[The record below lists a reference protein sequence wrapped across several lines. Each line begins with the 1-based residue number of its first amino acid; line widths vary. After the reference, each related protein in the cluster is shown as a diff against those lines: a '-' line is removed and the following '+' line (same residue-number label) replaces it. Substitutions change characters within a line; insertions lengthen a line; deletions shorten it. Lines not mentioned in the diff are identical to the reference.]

1 MLHKWCVNCEQGVR
15 LNLCGIALEIL
26 RRGQYIL
33 KKLDFKN
40 AVIKKALMVLYDVVA
55 INLAYIFV
63 MLIGGGQRNMDA
75 IWQRSLPVTV
85 IFIVLY
91 HAFKIYSSMWEYAG
105 IREVLNVALATV
117 IGGVCGIAVD
127 LIFSSFGG
135 AASELKNGCFDA
147 SFYIFG
153 TLVAIVFVAGMRVA
167 YRLIRRYYREKS
179 LEMDEKLDR
188 VMIVGA
194 GDMGMII
201 INELEVNNYAR
212 GKPVI
217 AVDDNPLK
225 VGKRI
230 RGIPVKGTCNQIPEL
245 AKKYDINTIIL
256 CLPSVGSERQ
266 TEILRIAVKTGC
278 RLKTSPSLLEMT
290 DTSQSGRI
298 RDVNI
303 TDLLSRPE
311 VELNRDV
318 CGYLKDQVVLV
329 TGGGGS
335 IGSELCRQVSKYH
348 PKKIVVFDIYEN
360 GAYILKQQ
368 LDSYHNG
375 DPEIDIRIGSVRD
388 QARLREV
395 FEEFRPSI
403 VFHAAA
409 HKHVPLMEDCPKEA
423 VKNNVFGT
431 FNVASIA
438 IEYKVKRFVNISSDK
453 AVNPANVMGA
463 TKRITEM
470 IVQYFERKC
479 KNSTIFAAVRFGNV
493 LGSSGSVIPIF
504 TEQIKNGGPVTVT
517 HPEITRYFMTIPEA
531 AQLVVQAGGL
541 ARGGEIF
548 VLDMGDPVKIV
559 TLAENLIML
568 SGYKPYTEIEIKF
581 TGLRPGE
588 KLYEELVLDEESD
601 ERQMTANNKIF
612 VTKAV
617 EMDDDL
623 FEKELEKLNKA
634 DEKEI
639 RKIIKE
645 IVPNYKEAETD

>member
-1 MLHKWCVNCEQGVR
+1 M
-15 LNLCGIALEIL
+15 
-26 RRGQYIL
+26 
-33 KKLDFKN
+33 KKVDFKS
-40 AVIKKALMVLYDVVA
+40 AGIKSALMMLYDVFAV
-55 INLAYIFV
+55 NFAYIFV
-63 MLIGGGQRNMDA
+63 MFIGSGQHNMDA
-75 IWQRSLPVTV
+75 IWQRALPVTA

-91 HAFKIYSSMWEYAG
+91 YAFKIYSSMWEYAG
-105 IREVLNVALATV
+105 IREVWNVALATI
-117 IGGVCGIAVD
+117 IGGISGIAVD
-127 LIFSSFGG
+127 LILSSIGG
-135 AASELKNGCFDA
+135 AASKLNNGCFDA
-147 SFYIFG
+147 YFYVFG
-153 TLVAIVFVAGMRVA
+153 TLVAIILVAGMRIL
-167 YRLIRRYYREKS
+167 YRLVRRYYREKS
-179 LEMDEKLDR
+179 LEKDEKLDR

-201 INELEVNNYAR
+201 INELEVNNYSR
-212 GKPVI
+212 GKPII

-230 RGIPVKGTCNQIPEL
+230 RGIPVKGTCDQIPEL
-245 AKKYDINTIIL
+245 AKKYDINTIIM

-278 RLKTSPSLLEMT
+278 KLKTSPSLLEMT
-290 DTSQSGRI
+290 DTSNGGRI

-318 CGYLKDQVVLV
+318 CGYLKDQIVLV

-360 GAYILKQQ
+360 SAYLLKQQ
-368 LDSYHNG
+368 LDAYHKGN
-375 DPEIDIRIGSVRD
+375 PEIDIRIGSVRD
-388 QARLREV
+388 PKRLREV
-395 FEEFRPSI
+395 FDEFHPSI

-409 HKHVPLMEDCPKEA
+409 HKHVPLMEDSPKEA

-438 IEYKVKRFVNISSDK
+438 VEYNVKRFVNISSDK

-504 TEQIKNGGPVTVT
+504 TEQIKNGGPVMVT
-517 HPEITRYFMTIPEA
+517 HPDITRYFMTIPEA

-541 ARGGEIF
+541 AKGGEIF
-548 VLDMGDPVKIV
+548 VLDMGEPVKIV

-581 TGLRPGE
+581 SGLRPGE

-601 ERQMTANNKIF
+601 ERKMTANNKIF
-612 VTKAV
+612 VTKPV
-617 EMDDDL
+617 EMDDEL
-623 FEKELEKLNKA
+623 FEKELEKLKDA
-634 DEKEI
+634 DENEV
-639 RKIIKE
+639 RGIIKE
-645 IVPNYKEAETD
+645 IVPNYHEAKTD

>member
-1 MLHKWCVNCEQGVR
+1 M
-15 LNLCGIALEIL
+15 
-26 RRGQYIL
+26 

>member
-1 MLHKWCVNCEQGVR
+1 MTVCNSSGAEIGFQERKM
-15 LNLCGIALEIL
+15 IL

-33 KKLDFKN
+33 KRLDFKN
-40 AVIKKALMVLYDVVA
+40 AVIKKALMVLYDIVA
-55 INLAYIFV
+55 INFAYIFV
-63 MLIGGGQRNMDA
+63 MLIGGGQQNMDA
-75 IWQRSLPVTV
+75 VWQRALPVTL

-105 IREVLNVALATV
+105 IREVWNVALATV
-117 IGGVCGIAVD
+117 IGGICGIAVD

-135 AASELKNGCFDA
+135 AASTLKNGCFDA
-147 SFYIFG
+147 YFYVFG
-153 TLVAIVFVAGMRVA
+153 TLVTIVFVAGMRVV
-167 YRLIRRYYREKS
+167 YRLVRRYYREKS

-212 GKPVI
+212 GKPII

-230 RGIPVKGTCNQIPEL
+230 RGIPVKGTCDQIPEL
-245 AKKYDINTIIL
+245 AKKYNINTIIL
-256 CLPSVGSERQ
+256 CLPSVGNERQ
-266 TEILRIAVKTGC
+266 TEILRVAVKTGC

-290 DTSQSGRI
+290 DTSQGGRI

-375 DPEIDIRIGSVRD
+375 SPEIDIRIGSVRD
-388 QARLREV
+388 QTRLREV
-395 FEEFRPSI
+395 FEEFHPSI

-409 HKHVPLMEDCPKEA
+409 HKHVPLMEESPKEA

-438 IEYKVKRFVNISSDK
+438 VEYNVKRFVNISSDK

-617 EMDDDL
+617 EMDDSL
-623 FEKELEKLNKA
+623 FEKELEKLSNA

-639 RKIIKE
+639 REVIKE
-645 IVPNYKEAETD
+645 IVPNYREAEIG

>member
-1 MLHKWCVNCEQGVR
+1 M
-15 LNLCGIALEIL
+15 
-26 RRGQYIL
+26 
-33 KKLDFKN
+33 KKVDFKS
-40 AVIKKALMVLYDVVA
+40 AGIKSALMMLYDVFAV
-55 INLAYIFV
+55 NFAYIFV
-63 MLIGGGQRNMDA
+63 MFIGSGQHNMDA
-75 IWQRSLPVTV
+75 IWQRALPVTA

-91 HAFKIYSSMWEYAG
+91 YAFNIYSSMWEYAG
-105 IREVLNVALATV
+105 IREVWNVALATI
-117 IGGVCGIAVD
+117 IGGISGIAVD
-127 LIFSSFGG
+127 LILSSIGG
-135 AASELKNGCFDA
+135 AASKLNNGCFDA
-147 SFYIFG
+147 YFYIFG
-153 TLVAIVFVAGMRVA
+153 TLVAIILVAGMRIL
-167 YRLIRRYYREKS
+167 YRLVRRYYREKS
-179 LEMDEKLDR
+179 LEKDEKLDR

-201 INELEVNNYAR
+201 INELEVNNYSR
-212 GKPVI
+212 GKPII

-230 RGIPVKGTCNQIPEL
+230 RGIPVKGTCDQIPEL
-245 AKKYDINTIIL
+245 AKKYDINTIIM

-278 RLKTSPSLLEMT
+278 KLKTSPSLLEMT
-290 DTSQSGRI
+290 DTSHGGRI

-318 CGYLKDQVVLV
+318 CGYLKDQIVLV

-360 GAYILKQQ
+360 SAYLLKQQ
-368 LDSYHNG
+368 LDAYHKGN
-375 DPEIDIRIGSVRD
+375 PEIDIRIGSVRD
-388 QARLREV
+388 PKRLREV
-395 FEEFRPSI
+395 FDEFHPSI

-409 HKHVPLMEDCPKEA
+409 HKHVPLMEDSPKEA

-438 IEYKVKRFVNISSDK
+438 VEYNVKRFVNISSDK

-504 TEQIKNGGPVTVT
+504 TEQIKNGGPVMVT
-517 HPEITRYFMTIPEA
+517 HPDITRYFMTIPEA

-541 ARGGEIF
+541 AKGGEIF
-548 VLDMGDPVKIV
+548 VLDMGEPVKIV

-581 TGLRPGE
+581 SGLRPGE

-601 ERQMTANNKIF
+601 ERKMTANNKIF
-612 VTKAV
+612 VTKPV
-617 EMDDDL
+617 DMDDEL
-623 FEKELEKLNKA
+623 FEKELEKLKYA
-634 DEKEI
+634 DEKEV
-639 RKIIKE
+639 RGIIKE
-645 IVPNYKEAETD
+645 IVPNYHEAKTD

>member
-1 MLHKWCVNCEQGVR
+1 M
-15 LNLCGIALEIL
+15 
-26 RRGQYIL
+26 
-33 KKLDFKN
+33 KKVDFKS
-40 AVIKKALMVLYDVVA
+40 AGIKSALMMLYDVFAV
-55 INLAYIFV
+55 NFAYIFV
-63 MLIGGGQRNMDA
+63 MFIGSGQHNMDA
-75 IWQRSLPVTV
+75 IWQRALPVTA

-91 HAFKIYSSMWEYAG
+91 YAFKIYSSMWEYAG
-105 IREVLNVALATV
+105 IREVWNVALATI
-117 IGGVCGIAVD
+117 IGGISGIAVD
-127 LIFSSFGG
+127 LILSSIGG
-135 AASELKNGCFDA
+135 AASKLNNGCFDA
-147 SFYIFG
+147 YFYVFG
-153 TLVAIVFVAGMRVA
+153 TLVAIILVAGMRIL
-167 YRLIRRYYREKS
+167 YRLVRRYYREKS
-179 LEMDEKLDR
+179 LEKDEKLDR

-201 INELEVNNYAR
+201 INELEVNNYSR
-212 GKPVI
+212 GKPII

-230 RGIPVKGTCNQIPEL
+230 RGIPVKGTCDQIPEL
-245 AKKYDINTIIL
+245 AKKYDINTIIM

-278 RLKTSPSLLEMT
+278 KLKTSPNLLEMT
-290 DTSQSGRI
+290 DTSHGGRI

-318 CGYLKDQVVLV
+318 CGYLKDQIVLV

-360 GAYILKQQ
+360 SAYLLKQQ
-368 LDSYHNG
+368 LDAYHKGN
-375 DPEIDIRIGSVRD
+375 PEIDIRIGSVRD
-388 QARLREV
+388 PKRLREV
-395 FEEFRPSI
+395 FDEFHPSI

-409 HKHVPLMEDCPKEA
+409 HKHVPLMEDSPKEA

-438 IEYKVKRFVNISSDK
+438 VEYNVKRFVNISSDK

-504 TEQIKNGGPVTVT
+504 TEQIKNGGPVMVT
-517 HPEITRYFMTIPEA
+517 HPDITRYFMTIPEA

-541 ARGGEIF
+541 AKGGEIF
-548 VLDMGDPVKIV
+548 VLDMGEPVKIV

-581 TGLRPGE
+581 SGLRPGE

-601 ERQMTANNKIF
+601 ERKMTANNKIF
-612 VTKAV
+612 VTKPV
-617 EMDDDL
+617 DMDDEL
-623 FEKELEKLNKA
+623 FEKELEKLKDA
-634 DEKEI
+634 DENEV
-639 RKIIKE
+639 RGIIKE
-645 IVPNYKEAETD
+645 IVPNYHEAKTD

>member
-1 MLHKWCVNCEQGVR
+1 M
-15 LNLCGIALEIL
+15 
-26 RRGQYIL
+26 
-33 KKLDFKN
+33 KKVDFKS
-40 AVIKKALMVLYDVVA
+40 AGIKSVLMMLYDVFAV
-55 INLAYIFV
+55 NFAYIFV
-63 MLIGGGQRNMDA
+63 MFIGSGQHNMDA
-75 IWQRSLPVTV
+75 IWQRALPVTAN
-85 IFIVLY
+85 FIVLY
-91 HAFKIYSSMWEYAG
+91 YAFKIYSSMWEYAG
-105 IREVLNVALATV
+105 IREVWNVALATI
-117 IGGVCGIAVD
+117 IGGISGIAVD
-127 LIFSSFGG
+127 LILSSIGG
-135 AASELKNGCFDA
+135 AASKLNNGCFDA
-147 SFYIFG
+147 YFYIFG
-153 TLVAIVFVAGMRVA
+153 TLVAIILVAGMRIL
-167 YRLIRRYYREKS
+167 YRLVRRYYREKS
-179 LEMDEKLDR
+179 LEKDEKLDR

-201 INELEVNNYAR
+201 INELEVNNYSK
-212 GKPVI
+212 GKPII

-230 RGIPVKGTCNQIPEL
+230 RGIPVKGTCDQIPEL
-245 AKKYDINTIIL
+245 AKKYDINTIIM

-278 RLKTSPSLLEMT
+278 KLKTSPSLLEMT
-290 DTSQSGRI
+290 DTSHGGRI

-318 CGYLKDQVVLV
+318 CGYLKDQIVLV

-360 GAYILKQQ
+360 NAYLLKQQ
-368 LDSYHNG
+368 LDAYHKGN
-375 DPEIDIRIGSVRD
+375 PEIDIRIGSVRD
-388 QARLREV
+388 PKRLREV
-395 FEEFRPSI
+395 FDEFHPSI

-409 HKHVPLMEDCPKEA
+409 HKHVPLMEDSPKEA

-438 IEYKVKRFVNISSDK
+438 VEYNVKRFVNISSDK

-504 TEQIKNGGPVTVT
+504 TEQIKNGGPVMVT
-517 HPEITRYFMTIPEA
+517 HPDITRYFMTIPEA

-541 ARGGEIF
+541 AKGGEIF
-548 VLDMGDPVKIV
+548 VLDMGEPVKIV

-581 TGLRPGE
+581 SGLRPGE

-601 ERQMTANNKIF
+601 ERKMTANNKIF
-612 VTKAV
+612 VTKPV
-617 EMDDDL
+617 DMDDEL
-623 FEKELEKLNKA
+623 FEKELEKLKDA
-634 DEKEI
+634 DENEV
-639 RKIIKE
+639 RGIIKE
-645 IVPNYKEAETD
+645 IVPNYHEAKND

>member
-1 MLHKWCVNCEQGVR
+1 M
-15 LNLCGIALEIL
+15 
-26 RRGQYIL
+26 
-33 KKLDFKN
+33 KKVDFKS
-40 AVIKKALMVLYDVVA
+40 AGIKSVLMMLYDVFAV
-55 INLAYIFV
+55 NFAYIFV
-63 MLIGGGQRNMDA
+63 MFIGSGQHNMDA
-75 IWQRSLPVTV
+75 IWQRALPVTA

-91 HAFKIYSSMWEYAG
+91 YAFKIYSSMWEYAG
-105 IREVLNVALATV
+105 IREVWNVALATI
-117 IGGVCGIAVD
+117 IGGISGIAVD
-127 LIFSSFGG
+127 LILSSIGG
-135 AASELKNGCFDA
+135 AASKLNNGCFDA
-147 SFYIFG
+147 YFYVFG
-153 TLVAIVFVAGMRVA
+153 TLVAIILVAGMRIL
-167 YRLIRRYYREKS
+167 YRLVRRYYREKS
-179 LEMDEKLDR
+179 LEKDEKLDR

-201 INELEVNNYAR
+201 INELEVNNYSK
-212 GKPVI
+212 GKPII

-230 RGIPVKGTCNQIPEL
+230 RGIPVKGTCDQIPEL
-245 AKKYDINTIIL
+245 AKKYDINTIIM

-278 RLKTSPSLLEMT
+278 KLKTSPSLLEMT
-290 DTSQSGRI
+290 DTSHGGRI

-318 CGYLKDQVVLV
+318 CGYLKDQIVLV

-360 GAYILKQQ
+360 NAYLLKQQ
-368 LDSYHNG
+368 LDSYHKGN
-375 DPEIDIRIGSVRD
+375 PEIDIRIGSVRD
-388 QARLREV
+388 PKRLREV
-395 FEEFRPSI
+395 FDEFHPSI

-409 HKHVPLMEDCPKEA
+409 HKHVPLMEDSPKEA

-438 IEYKVKRFVNISSDK
+438 VEYNVKRFVNISSDK

-504 TEQIKNGGPVTVT
+504 TEQIKNGGPVMVT
-517 HPEITRYFMTIPEA
+517 HPDITRYFMTIPEA

-541 ARGGEIF
+541 AKGGEIF
-548 VLDMGDPVKIV
+548 VLDMGEPVKIV

-581 TGLRPGE
+581 SGLRPGE

-601 ERQMTANNKIF
+601 ERKMTANNKIF
-612 VTKAV
+612 VTKPV
-617 EMDDDL
+617 NMDDEL
-623 FEKELEKLNKA
+623 FEKELEKLKDA
-634 DEKEI
+634 DENEV
-639 RKIIKE
+639 RGIIKE
-645 IVPNYKEAETD
+645 IVPNYHEAKTD

>member
-1 MLHKWCVNCEQGVR
+1 M
-15 LNLCGIALEIL
+15 
-26 RRGQYIL
+26 
-33 KKLDFKN
+33 KKVDFKS
-40 AVIKKALMVLYDVVA
+40 AGIKSVLMMLYDVFAV
-55 INLAYIFV
+55 NFAYIFV
-63 MLIGGGQRNMDA
+63 MFIGSGQHNMDA
-75 IWQRSLPVTV
+75 IWQRALPVTA

-91 HAFKIYSSMWEYAG
+91 YAFKIYSSMWEYAG
-105 IREVLNVALATV
+105 IREVWNVALATI
-117 IGGVCGIAVD
+117 IGGISGIAVD
-127 LIFSSFGG
+127 LILSSIGG
-135 AASELKNGCFDA
+135 AASKLNNGCFDA
-147 SFYIFG
+147 YFYVFG
-153 TLVAIVFVAGMRVA
+153 TLVAIILVAGMRII
-167 YRLIRRYYREKS
+167 YRLVRRYYREKS
-179 LEMDEKLDR
+179 LEKDEKLDR

-201 INELEVNNYAR
+201 INELEVNNYSK
-212 GKPVI
+212 GKPII

-230 RGIPVKGTCNQIPEL
+230 RGIPVKGTCDQIPEL
-245 AKKYDINTIIL
+245 AKKYDINTIIM

-278 RLKTSPSLLEMT
+278 KLKTSPSLLEMT
-290 DTSQSGRI
+290 DTSHGGRI

-318 CGYLKDQVVLV
+318 CGYLKDQIVLV

-360 GAYILKQQ
+360 NAYLLKQQ
-368 LDSYHNG
+368 LDAYHKGN
-375 DPEIDIRIGSVRD
+375 PEIDIRIGSVRD
-388 QARLREV
+388 PKRLREV
-395 FEEFRPSI
+395 FDEFHPSI

-409 HKHVPLMEDCPKEA
+409 HKHVPLMEDSPKEA

-438 IEYKVKRFVNISSDK
+438 VEYNVKRFVNISSDK

-504 TEQIKNGGPVTVT
+504 TEQIKNGGPVMVT
-517 HPEITRYFMTIPEA
+517 HPDITRYFMTIPEA

-541 ARGGEIF
+541 AKGGEIF
-548 VLDMGDPVKIV
+548 VLDMGEPVKIV

-581 TGLRPGE
+581 SGLRPGE

-601 ERQMTANNKIF
+601 ERKMTANNKIF
-612 VTKAV
+612 VTKPV
-617 EMDDDL
+617 NMDDEL
-623 FEKELEKLNKA
+623 FEKELEKLKDA
-634 DEKEI
+634 DENEV
-639 RKIIKE
+639 RGIIKE
-645 IVPNYKEAETD
+645 IVPNYHEAKTD

>member
-1 MLHKWCVNCEQGVR
+1 M
-15 LNLCGIALEIL
+15 
-26 RRGQYIL
+26 
-33 KKLDFKN
+33 KKVDFKS
-40 AVIKKALMVLYDVVA
+40 AGIKSALMMLYDVFAV
-55 INLAYIFV
+55 NFAYIFV
-63 MLIGGGQRNMDA
+63 MFIGSGQHNMDA
-75 IWQRSLPVTV
+75 IWQRALPVTA

-91 HAFKIYSSMWEYAG
+91 YAFKIYSSMWEYAG
-105 IREVLNVALATV
+105 IREVWNVALATI
-117 IGGVCGIAVD
+117 IGGISGIAVD
-127 LIFSSFGG
+127 LILSSIGG
-135 AASELKNGCFDA
+135 AASKLNNGCFDA
-147 SFYIFG
+147 YFYVFG
-153 TLVAIVFVAGMRVA
+153 TLVAIILVAGMRIL
-167 YRLIRRYYREKS
+167 YRLVRRYYREKS
-179 LEMDEKLDR
+179 LEKDEKLDR

-201 INELEVNNYAR
+201 INELEVNNYSR
-212 GKPVI
+212 GKPII

-230 RGIPVKGTCNQIPEL
+230 RGIPVKGTCDQIPEL
-245 AKKYDINTIIL
+245 AKKYDINTIIM

-278 RLKTSPSLLEMT
+278 KLKTSPSLLEMT
-290 DTSQSGRI
+290 DTSNGGRI

-318 CGYLKDQVVLV
+318 CGYLKDQIVLV

-360 GAYILKQQ
+360 NAYLLKQQ
-368 LDSYHNG
+368 LDAYHKGN
-375 DPEIDIRIGSVRD
+375 PEIDIRIGSVRD
-388 QARLREV
+388 PKRLREV
-395 FEEFRPSI
+395 FDEFHPSI

-409 HKHVPLMEDCPKEA
+409 HKHVPLMEDSPKEA

-438 IEYKVKRFVNISSDK
+438 VEYNVKRFVNISSDK

-504 TEQIKNGGPVTVT
+504 TEQIKNGGPVMVT
-517 HPEITRYFMTIPEA
+517 HPDITRYFMTIPEA

-541 ARGGEIF
+541 AKGGEIF
-548 VLDMGDPVKIV
+548 VLDMGEPVKIV

-581 TGLRPGE
+581 SGLRPGE

-601 ERQMTANNKIF
+601 ERKMTANNKIF
-612 VTKAV
+612 VTKPV
-617 EMDDDL
+617 DMDDEL
-623 FEKELEKLNKA
+623 FEKELEKLKDA
-634 DEKEI
+634 DEKEV
-639 RKIIKE
+639 RGIIKE
-645 IVPNYKEAETD
+645 IVPNYHEAKTD

>member
-1 MLHKWCVNCEQGVR
+1 M
-15 LNLCGIALEIL
+15 
-26 RRGQYIL
+26 
-33 KKLDFKN
+33 KKVDFKS
-40 AVIKKALMVLYDVVA
+40 AGIKSALMMLYDVFAV
-55 INLAYIFV
+55 NFAYIFV
-63 MLIGGGQRNMDA
+63 MFIGSGQHNMDA
-75 IWQRSLPVTV
+75 IWQRALPVTA

-91 HAFKIYSSMWEYAG
+91 YAFKIYSSMWEYAG
-105 IREVLNVALATV
+105 IREVWNVALATI
-117 IGGVCGIAVD
+117 IGGISGIAVD
-127 LIFSSFGG
+127 LILSSIGG
-135 AASELKNGCFDA
+135 AASKLNNGCFDA
-147 SFYIFG
+147 YFYVFG
-153 TLVAIVFVAGMRVA
+153 TLVAIILVAGMRIL
-167 YRLIRRYYREKS
+167 YRLVRRYYREKS
-179 LEMDEKLDR
+179 LEKDEKLDH

-201 INELEVNNYAR
+201 INELEVNNYSR
-212 GKPVI
+212 GKPII

-230 RGIPVKGTCNQIPEL
+230 RGIPVKGTCDQIPEL
-245 AKKYDINTIIL
+245 AKKYDINTIIM

-278 RLKTSPSLLEMT
+278 KLKTSPSLLEMT
-290 DTSQSGRI
+290 DTSNGGRI

-318 CGYLKDQVVLV
+318 CGYLKDQIVLV

-360 GAYILKQQ
+360 NAYLLKQQ
-368 LDSYHNG
+368 LDAYHKGN
-375 DPEIDIRIGSVRD
+375 PEIDIRIGSVRD
-388 QARLREV
+388 PKRLREV
-395 FEEFRPSI
+395 FDEFHPSI

-409 HKHVPLMEDCPKEA
+409 HKHVPLMEDSPKEA

-438 IEYKVKRFVNISSDK
+438 VEYNVKRFVNISSDK

-504 TEQIKNGGPVTVT
+504 TEQIKNGGPVMVT
-517 HPEITRYFMTIPEA
+517 HPDITRYFMTIPEA

-541 ARGGEIF
+541 AKGGEIF
-548 VLDMGDPVKIV
+548 VLDMGEPVKIV

-581 TGLRPGE
+581 SGLRPGE

-601 ERQMTANNKIF
+601 ERKMTANNKIF
-612 VTKAV
+612 VTKPV
-617 EMDDDL
+617 NMDDEL
-623 FEKELEKLNKA
+623 FEKELEKLKDA
-634 DEKEI
+634 DENEV
-639 RKIIKE
+639 RGIIKE
-645 IVPNYKEAETD
+645 IVPNYHEAKTD

>member
-1 MLHKWCVNCEQGVR
+1 M
-15 LNLCGIALEIL
+15 
-26 RRGQYIL
+26 
-33 KKLDFKN
+33 KKVDFKS
-40 AVIKKALMVLYDVVA
+40 AGIKSALMMLYDVFAV
-55 INLAYIFV
+55 NFAYIFV
-63 MLIGGGQRNMDA
+63 MFIGSGQHNMDA
-75 IWQRSLPVTV
+75 IWQRALPVTA

-91 HAFKIYSSMWEYAG
+91 YAFKIYSSMWEYAG
-105 IREVLNVALATV
+105 IREVWNVALATI
-117 IGGVCGIAVD
+117 IGGISGIAVD
-127 LIFSSFGG
+127 LILSSIGG
-135 AASELKNGCFDA
+135 AASKLNNGCFDA
-147 SFYIFG
+147 YFYVFG
-153 TLVAIVFVAGMRVA
+153 TLVAIILVAGMRIL
-167 YRLIRRYYREKS
+167 YRLVRRYYREKS
-179 LEMDEKLDR
+179 LEKDEKLDR

-201 INELEVNNYAR
+201 INELEVNNYSR
-212 GKPVI
+212 GKPII

-230 RGIPVKGTCNQIPEL
+230 RGIPVKGTCDQIPEL
-245 AKKYDINTIIL
+245 AKKYDINTIIM

-278 RLKTSPSLLEMT
+278 KLKTSPSLLEMT
-290 DTSQSGRI
+290 DTSHGGRI

-318 CGYLKDQVVLV
+318 CGYLKDQIVLV

-360 GAYILKQQ
+360 SAYLLKQQ
-368 LDSYHNG
+368 LDAYHKG
-375 DPEIDIRIGSVRD
+375 HPEIDIRIGSVRD
-388 QARLREV
+388 PKRLREV
-395 FEEFRPSI
+395 FDEFHPSI

-409 HKHVPLMEDCPKEA
+409 HKHVPLMEDSPKEA

-438 IEYKVKRFVNISSDK
+438 VEYNVKRFVNISSDK

-504 TEQIKNGGPVTVT
+504 TEQIKNGGPVMVT
-517 HPEITRYFMTIPEA
+517 HPDITRYFMTIPEA

-541 ARGGEIF
+541 AKGGEIF
-548 VLDMGDPVKIV
+548 VLDMGEPVKIV

-581 TGLRPGE
+581 SGLRPGE

-601 ERQMTANNKIF
+601 ERKMTANNKIF
-612 VTKAV
+612 VTKPV
-617 EMDDDL
+617 NMDDEL
-623 FEKELEKLNKA
+623 FEKELEKLKDA
-634 DEKEI
+634 DENEV
-639 RKIIKE
+639 RGIIKE
-645 IVPNYKEAETD
+645 IVPNYHEAKID

>member
-1 MLHKWCVNCEQGVR
+1 M
-15 LNLCGIALEIL
+15 
-26 RRGQYIL
+26 
-33 KKLDFKN
+33 KKVDFKS
-40 AVIKKALMVLYDVVA
+40 AGIKSALMMLYDVFAV
-55 INLAYIFV
+55 NFAYIFV
-63 MLIGGGQRNMDA
+63 MFIGSGQHNMDA
-75 IWQRSLPVTV
+75 IWQRALPVTA

-91 HAFKIYSSMWEYAG
+91 YAFKIYSSMWEYAG
-105 IREVLNVALATV
+105 IREVWNVALATI
-117 IGGVCGIAVD
+117 IGGISGIAVD
-127 LIFSSFGG
+127 LILSSIGG
-135 AASELKNGCFDA
+135 AASKLNNGCFDA
-147 SFYIFG
+147 YFYVFG
-153 TLVAIVFVAGMRVA
+153 TLVAIILVAGMRIL
-167 YRLIRRYYREKS
+167 YRLVRRYYREKS
-179 LEMDEKLDR
+179 LEKDEELDR

-201 INELEVNNYAR
+201 INELEVNNYSR
-212 GKPVI
+212 GKPII

-230 RGIPVKGTCNQIPEL
+230 RGIPVKGTCDQIPEL
-245 AKKYDINTIIL
+245 AKKYDINTIIM

-278 RLKTSPSLLEMT
+278 KLKTSPSLLEMT
-290 DTSQSGRI
+290 DTSHGGRI

-318 CGYLKDQVVLV
+318 CGYLKDQIVLV

-360 GAYILKQQ
+360 SAYLLKQQ
-368 LDSYHNG
+368 LDAYHKGN
-375 DPEIDIRIGSVRD
+375 PEIDIRIGSVRD
-388 QARLREV
+388 PKRLREV
-395 FEEFRPSI
+395 FDEFHPSI

-409 HKHVPLMEDCPKEA
+409 HKHVPLMEDSPKEA

-438 IEYKVKRFVNISSDK
+438 VEYNVKRFVNISSDK

-504 TEQIKNGGPVTVT
+504 TEQIKNGGPVMVT
-517 HPEITRYFMTIPEA
+517 HPDITRYFMTIPEA
-531 AQLVVQAGGL
+531 AQLVLQAGGI
-541 ARGGEIF
+541 AKSGSIF
-548 VLDMGDPVKIV
+548 VLDMGEPVRIMDLAKKLIRAYGYEPNVDMPIKI
-559 TLAENLIML
+559 I
-568 SGYKPYTEIEIKF
+568 
-581 TGLRPGE
+581 GLRPGE
-588 KLYEELVLDEESD
+588 KLYEELLMDS
-601 ERQMTANNKIF
+601 ERDKMTRTAHKKIF
-612 VTKAV
+612 VANVDKIDDAQYDHMMQVLQSVEDKNDERAV
-617 EMDDDL
+617 E
-623 FEKELEKLNKA
+623 A
-634 DEKEI
+634 I
-639 RKIIKE
+639 AE
-645 IVPNYKEAETD
+645 IVPTYHPDEKNRPDNKVELAEKDEKQAAG

>member
-1 MLHKWCVNCEQGVR
+1 MKKVD
-15 LNLCGIALEIL
+15 
-26 RRGQYIL
+26 L
-33 KKLDFKN
+33 KS
-40 AVIKKALMVLYDVVA
+40 AAIKSALMMLYDIFAV
-55 INLAYIFV
+55 NFAYIFV
-63 MLIGGGQRNMDA
+63 MLIGDGQKNMDA
-75 IWQRSLPVTV
+75 IWQRALPVTA

-91 HAFKIYSSMWEYAG
+91 YAFKIYSSMWEYAG
-105 IREVLNVALATV
+105 IREVWNVALATA
-117 IGGVCGIAVD
+117 IGGISGIAVD
-127 LIFSSFGG
+127 LILSSIGG
-135 AASELKNGCFDA
+135 AASKLTNGCFDA

-153 TLVAIVFVAGMRVA
+153 TLVAIILVAGMRIL
-167 YRLIRRYYREKS
+167 YRLVRRYYREKN
-179 LEMDEKLDR
+179 LEVDEKLDR

-201 INELEVNNYAR
+201 INELEVNNYSR
-212 GKPVI
+212 GKPII

-230 RGIPVKGTCNQIPEL
+230 RGIPVKGTCDQIPEL
-245 AKKYDINTIIL
+245 AKKYNINTIIM

-278 RLKTSPSLLEMT
+278 KLKTSPSLLEMT
-290 DTSQSGRI
+290 DTSQGGRI

-360 GAYILKQQ
+360 SAYLLKQQ
-368 LDSYHNG
+368 LDAYHKGN
-375 DPEIDIRIGSVRD
+375 PEIDIRIGSVRD
-388 QARLREV
+388 QSRLREV
-395 FEEFRPSI
+395 FEEFHPSI

-409 HKHVPLMEDCPKEA
+409 HKHVPLMEDSPKEA

-504 TEQIKNGGPVTVT
+504 TEQIKNGGPVMVT
-517 HPEITRYFMTIPEA
+517 HPDITRYFMTIPEA

-541 ARGGEIF
+541 AKGGEIF
-548 VLDMGDPVKIV
+548 VLDMGEPVKIV

-581 TGLRPGE
+581 SGLRPGE

-601 ERQMTANNKIF
+601 ERKMTANNKIF
-612 VTKAV
+612 VTKPV
-617 EMDDDL
+617 DMDDEL
-623 FEKELEKLNKA
+623 FEKELEKLKNA
-634 DEKEI
+634 DENEV
-639 RKIIKE
+639 RGIIKE
-645 IVPNYKEAETD
+645 IVPNYHEAEIN

>member
-1 MLHKWCVNCEQGVR
+1 M
-15 LNLCGIALEIL
+15 
-26 RRGQYIL
+26 
-33 KKLDFKN
+33 KKVDFKS
-40 AVIKKALMVLYDVVA
+40 AGIKSVLMMLYDVFAV
-55 INLAYIFV
+55 NFAYIFV
-63 MLIGGGQRNMDA
+63 MFIGSGQHNMDA
-75 IWQRSLPVTV
+75 IWQRALPVTA

-91 HAFKIYSSMWEYAG
+91 YAFKIYSSMWEYAG
-105 IREVLNVALATV
+105 IREVWNVALATI
-117 IGGVCGIAVD
+117 IGGISGIAVD
-127 LIFSSFGG
+127 LILSSIGG
-135 AASELKNGCFDA
+135 AASKLNNGCFDA
-147 SFYIFG
+147 YFYVFG
-153 TLVAIVFVAGMRVA
+153 TLVAIILVAGMRIL
-167 YRLIRRYYREKS
+167 YRLVRRYYREKS
-179 LEMDEKLDR
+179 LEKDEKLDR

-201 INELEVNNYAR
+201 INEFEVNNYSR
-212 GKPVI
+212 GKPII

-230 RGIPVKGTCNQIPEL
+230 RGIPVKGTCDQIPEL
-245 AKKYDINTIIL
+245 AKKYDINTIIM

-278 RLKTSPSLLEMT
+278 KLKTSPSLLEMT
-290 DTSQSGRI
+290 DTSHGGRI

-318 CGYLKDQVVLV
+318 CGYLKDQIVLV

-360 GAYILKQQ
+360 SAYLLKQQ
-368 LDSYHNG
+368 LDAYHKGN
-375 DPEIDIRIGSVRD
+375 PEIDIRIGSVRD
-388 QARLREV
+388 PKRLREV
-395 FEEFRPSI
+395 FDEFHPSI

-409 HKHVPLMEDCPKEA
+409 HKHVPLMEDSPKEA

-438 IEYKVKRFVNISSDK
+438 VEYNVKRFVNISSDK

-504 TEQIKNGGPVTVT
+504 TEQIKNGGPVMVT
-517 HPEITRYFMTIPEA
+517 HPDITRYFMTIPEA

-541 ARGGEIF
+541 AKGGEIF
-548 VLDMGDPVKIV
+548 VLDMGEPVKIV

-581 TGLRPGE
+581 SGLRPGE

-601 ERQMTANNKIF
+601 ERKMTANNKIF
-612 VTKAV
+612 VTKPV
-617 EMDDDL
+617 NMDDEL
-623 FEKELEKLNKA
+623 FEKELEKLKDA
-634 DEKEI
+634 DENEV
-639 RKIIKE
+639 RGIIKE
-645 IVPNYKEAETD
+645 IVPNYHEAKTD

>member
-1 MLHKWCVNCEQGVR
+1 M
-15 LNLCGIALEIL
+15 
-26 RRGQYIL
+26 
-33 KKLDFKN
+33 
-40 AVIKKALMVLYDVVA
+40 MLYDILA
-55 INLAYIFV
+55 INFSYIFV
-63 MLIGGGQRNMDA
+63 MKLGGGQQNLDA
-75 IWQRSLPVTV
+75 IWQRALPVTV

-105 IREVLNVALATV
+105 IREICNVALATA
-117 IGGVCGIAVD
+117 IGGISGVAVD
-127 LIFSSFGG
+127 LIISSIGG
-135 AASELKNGCFDA
+135 AASNLKNGCFDA
-147 SFYIFG
+147 YFYVFG
-153 TLVAIVFVAGMRVA
+153 TLVAAILVAGMRVG
-167 YRLIRRYYREKS
+167 YRLIRRYYRESALKI
-179 LEMDEKLDR
+179 DEKLDR

-212 GKPVI
+212 GKPII

-225 VGKRI
+225 IGKRI
-230 RGIPVKGTCNQIPEL
+230 RGIPVKGTCDQIPEL
-245 AKKYDINTIIL
+245 AKKYDINTIIM
-256 CLPSVGSERQ
+256 CLPSVDSDRQ

-278 RLKTSPSLLEMT
+278 KLKTSPSLLEMT
-290 DTSQSGRI
+290 DTSQGGRI

-318 CGYLKDQVVLV
+318 CGYLENQVVLV

-360 GAYILKQQ
+360 SAYLLKQQ
-368 LDSYHNG
+368 LDAYHKG
-375 DPEIDIRIGSVRD
+375 SPEIDIRIGSVRD
-388 QARLREV
+388 QKRLREI
-395 FEEFRPSI
+395 FDEFHPSI

-409 HKHVPLMEDCPKEA
+409 HKHVPLMEDSPKEA

-431 FNVASIA
+431 YNVASIA
-438 IEYKVKRFVNISSDK
+438 IEYNVKRFVNISSDK

-504 TEQIKNGGPVTVT
+504 TEQIKNGGPVMVT

-541 ARGGEIF
+541 AKGGEIF
-548 VLDMGDPVKIV
+548 VLDMGEPVKIV

-581 TGLRPGE
+581 SGLRPGE

-601 ERQMTANNKIF
+601 ERKMTANNKIF
-612 VTKAV
+612 VTKPV
-617 EMDDDL
+617 EMNDEL
-623 FEKELEKLNKA
+623 FEKELEKLKTANE
-634 DEKEI
+634 DEV
-639 RKIIKE
+639 RSVIKE
-645 IVPNYKEAETD
+645 IVPNYKEAVIN

>member
-1 MLHKWCVNCEQGVR
+1 MKKPDVQSVHVKSML
-15 LNLCGIALEIL
+15 
-26 RRGQYIL
+26 
-33 KKLDFKN
+33 
-40 AVIKKALMVLYDVVA
+40 MMLYDVLAV
-55 INLAYIFV
+55 NLSYILV
-63 MLIGGGQRNMDA
+63 MVLGSGQKDWDV
-75 IWQRSLPVTV
+75 ILQRALPVTAV
-85 IFIVLY
+85 FIVLY
-91 HAFKIYSSMWEYAG
+91 YAFKIYSSMWQYAG
-105 IREVLNVALATV
+105 LREVLNVAVATV
-117 IGGVCGIAVD
+117 IGGISGLAIDIIMSRFNFA
-127 LIFSSFGG
+127 SSN
-135 AASELKNGCFDA
+135 LQNGCFDA
-147 SFYIFG
+147 FFYIFG
-153 TLVAIVFVAGMRVA
+153 TLVAILLVAGMRVG
-167 YRLIRRYYREKS
+167 YRLIRRYYRELALKK
-179 LEMDEKLDR
+179 DEKLNR

-201 INELEVNNYAR
+201 INELEVNSYSR
-212 GKPVI
+212 GKPII

-230 RGIPVKGTCNQIPEL
+230 RGIPVKGTCDDIPEL
-245 AKKYDINTIIL
+245 AKRYRIDTIIL
-256 CLPSVGSERQ
+256 CLPSVDSERQ

-278 RLKTSPSLLEMT
+278 KLKTSPSLLEMT
-290 DTSQSGRI
+290 DNSQGGRI

-311 VELNRDV
+311 VELNKDV
-318 CGYLKDQVVLV
+318 CSYLNDQVVLV

-360 GAYILKQQ
+360 NAYLLKQQ
-368 LDSYHNG
+368 LDAYHHGN
-375 DPEIDIRIGSVRD
+375 PEIDIRIGSVRD
-388 QARLREV
+388 QARLREI
-395 FEEFRPSI
+395 FDEFHPSI

-409 HKHVPLMEDCPKEA
+409 HKHVPLMEDSPKEA

-438 IEYKVKRFVNISSDK
+438 VEYNVKRFVNISSDK

-517 HPEITRYFMTIPEA
+517 HPDITRYFMTIPEA

-541 ARGGEIF
+541 AKGGEIF
-548 VLDMGDPVKIV
+548 VLDMGEPVKIV

-568 SGYKPYTEIEIKF
+568 SGYKPYTDIEIKF
-581 TGLRPGE
+581 SGLRPGE
-588 KLYEELVLDEESD
+588 KLYEELVLDEESS
-601 ERQMTANNKIF
+601 ERKMTANNKIF
-612 VTKAV
+612 VTKPV
-617 EMDDDL
+617 EMDDKL
-623 FEKELEKLNKA
+623 FEEELENLKNA
-634 DEKEI
+634 DEENV
-639 RKIIKE
+639 RSIIKT
-645 IVPNYKEAETD
+645 IVPNYNEAKIN

>member
-1 MLHKWCVNCEQGVR
+1 M
-15 LNLCGIALEIL
+15 
-26 RRGQYIL
+26 
-33 KKLDFKN
+33 
-40 AVIKKALMVLYDVVA
+40 MLYDVFAV
-55 INLAYIFV
+55 NFAYIFV
-63 MLIGGGQRNMDA
+63 MFIGSGQHNMDA
-75 IWQRSLPVTV
+75 IWQRALPVTA

-91 HAFKIYSSMWEYAG
+91 YAFKIYSSMWEYAG
-105 IREVLNVALATV
+105 IREVWNVALATI
-117 IGGVCGIAVD
+117 IGGISGIAVD
-127 LIFSSFGG
+127 LILSSIGG
-135 AASELKNGCFDA
+135 AASKLNNGCFDA
-147 SFYIFG
+147 YFYVFG
-153 TLVAIVFVAGMRVA
+153 TLVAIILVAGMRIL
-167 YRLIRRYYREKS
+167 YRLVRRYYREKS
-179 LEMDEKLDR
+179 LEKDEKLDR

-201 INELEVNNYAR
+201 INELEVNNYSK
-212 GKPVI
+212 GKPII

-230 RGIPVKGTCNQIPEL
+230 RGIPVKGTCDQIPEL
-245 AKKYDINTIIL
+245 AKKYDINTIIM

-278 RLKTSPSLLEMT
+278 KLKTSPSLLEMT
-290 DTSQSGRI
+290 DTSHGGRI

-318 CGYLKDQVVLV
+318 CGYLKDQIVLV

-360 GAYILKQQ
+360 NAYLLKQQ
-368 LDSYHNG
+368 LDAYHKGN
-375 DPEIDIRIGSVRD
+375 PEIDIRIGSVRD
-388 QARLREV
+388 PKRLREV
-395 FEEFRPSI
+395 FDEFHPSI

-409 HKHVPLMEDCPKEA
+409 HKHVPLMEDSPKEA

-438 IEYKVKRFVNISSDK
+438 VEYNVKRFVNISSDK

-504 TEQIKNGGPVTVT
+504 TEQIKNGGPVMVT
-517 HPEITRYFMTIPEA
+517 HPDITRYFMTIPEA

-541 ARGGEIF
+541 AKGGEIF
-548 VLDMGDPVKIV
+548 VLDMGEPVKIV

-568 SGYKPYTEIEIKF
+568 SGYKPYTEIEIEF
-581 TGLRPGE
+581 SGLRPGE

-601 ERQMTANNKIF
+601 ERKMTANNKIF
-612 VTKAV
+612 VTKPV
-617 EMDDDL
+617 DMDDEL
-623 FEKELEKLNKA
+623 FEKELEKLKDA
-634 DEKEI
+634 DENEV
-639 RKIIKE
+639 RGIIKE
-645 IVPNYKEAETD
+645 IVPNYHEAKND

>member
-1 MLHKWCVNCEQGVR
+1 M
-15 LNLCGIALEIL
+15 
-26 RRGQYIL
+26 
-33 KKLDFKN
+33 KKVDFKS
-40 AVIKKALMVLYDVVA
+40 AGIKSALMMLYDVFAV
-55 INLAYIFV
+55 NFAYIFV
-63 MLIGGGQRNMDA
+63 MFIGSGQHNMDA
-75 IWQRSLPVTV
+75 IWQRALPVTA

-91 HAFKIYSSMWEYAG
+91 YAFKIYSSMWEYAG
-105 IREVLNVALATV
+105 IREVWNVALATI
-117 IGGVCGIAVD
+117 IGGISGIAVD
-127 LIFSSFGG
+127 LILSSIGG
-135 AASELKNGCFDA
+135 AASKLNNGCFDA
-147 SFYIFG
+147 YFYVFG
-153 TLVAIVFVAGMRVA
+153 TLVAIILVAGMRIL
-167 YRLIRRYYREKS
+167 YRLVRRYYREKS
-179 LEMDEKLDR
+179 LEKDEKLDR

-201 INELEVNNYAR
+201 INELEVNNYSR
-212 GKPVI
+212 GKPII

-230 RGIPVKGTCNQIPEL
+230 RGIPVKGTCDQIPEL
-245 AKKYDINTIIL
+245 AKKYDINTIIM

-278 RLKTSPSLLEMT
+278 KLKTSPSLLEMT
-290 DTSQSGRI
+290 DTSNGGRI

-318 CGYLKDQVVLV
+318 CGYLKDQIVLV

-348 PKKIVVFDIYEN
+348 PKKIVIFDIYEN
-360 GAYILKQQ
+360 NAYLLKQQ
-368 LDSYHNG
+368 LDAYHKGN
-375 DPEIDIRIGSVRD
+375 PEIDIRIGSVRD
-388 QARLREV
+388 PKRLREV
-395 FEEFRPSI
+395 FDEFHPSI

-409 HKHVPLMEDCPKEA
+409 HKHVPLMEDSPKEA

-438 IEYKVKRFVNISSDK
+438 VEYNVKRFVNISSDK

-504 TEQIKNGGPVTVT
+504 TEQIKNGGPVMVT
-517 HPEITRYFMTIPEA
+517 HPDITRYFMTIPEA

-541 ARGGEIF
+541 AKGGEIF
-548 VLDMGDPVKIV
+548 VLDMGEPVKIV

-581 TGLRPGE
+581 SGLRPGE

-601 ERQMTANNKIF
+601 ERKMTANNKIF
-612 VTKAV
+612 VTKPV
-617 EMDDDL
+617 DMDDEL
-623 FEKELEKLNKA
+623 FEKELEKLKDA
-634 DEKEI
+634 DENEV
-639 RKIIKE
+639 RGIIKE
-645 IVPNYKEAETD
+645 IVPNYHEAKTD